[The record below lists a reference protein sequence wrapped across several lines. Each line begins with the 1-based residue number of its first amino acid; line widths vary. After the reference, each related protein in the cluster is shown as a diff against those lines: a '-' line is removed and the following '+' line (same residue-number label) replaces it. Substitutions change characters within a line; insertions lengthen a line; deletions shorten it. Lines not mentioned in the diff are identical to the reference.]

1 MEHVLCFYPCC
12 GSMNIG
18 LSVSPDWNK
27 IFKHFPFNFAQAVMG
42 PRRRNLLTPVI
53 VWLSTS
59 TTTIFFIC
67 LFVLFYEH
75 HFHHQVRFFLGN
87 QSWDPGSKSCWHLTH
102 WPNLLLHTFSTHMSV
117 WRKKSLM
124 VLNDSQKWK
133 DCDTSNFPLR
143 IIRVFLSLI
152 AKNAFW

>member
-1 MEHVLCFYPCC
+1 MTWARQQRHRRENKGPHTCRQKLEQTHTRCVAAASCIRAVTNVKKGEDTDALVIIADLHHYSSLKSTDACLEVLPFQTISRAMVEHVSCFYPCC

-27 IFKHFPFNFAQAVMG
+27 IFKHFPFNFVQAVMG

-67 LFVLFYEH
+67 LFVFQWNY
-75 HFHHQVRFFLGN
+75 
-87 QSWDPGSKSCWHLTH
+87 
-102 WPNLLLHTFSTHMSV
+102 
-117 WRKKSLM
+117 
-124 VLNDSQKWK
+124 
-133 DCDTSNFPLR
+133 
-143 IIRVFLSLI
+143 
-152 AKNAFW
+152 